1 MGVPK
6 KKKWQCDHLYQLSH
20 GGGGY
25 TDRNMYNVGKYF
37 PVCFILYTCIENV
50 KHKSVPQCTYSYK
63 VIPKEIYLSI

>member
-37 PVCFILYTCIENV
+37 PVCFMLHMYRKC
-50 KHKSVPQCTYSYK
+50 
-63 VIPKEIYLSI
+63 